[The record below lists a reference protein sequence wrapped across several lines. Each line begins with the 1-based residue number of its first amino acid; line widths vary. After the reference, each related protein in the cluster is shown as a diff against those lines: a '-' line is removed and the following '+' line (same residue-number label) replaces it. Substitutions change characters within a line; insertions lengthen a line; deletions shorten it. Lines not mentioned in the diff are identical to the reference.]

1 MVERTQILVLDAS
14 VAVKWYVEEE
24 LREQALALRHDYYEE
39 KLLLISQPLL
49 LYEVANAL
57 RYHPT
62 LSSEDVMTAID
73 SLLAMQ
79 FNLIT
84 LGKNEAEAAVKIA
97 FDENLSMYD
106 ATYLALADITGTQIV
121 TADESFYKKLS
132 TERKKLVLL
141 LGNYQ

>member
-1 MVERTQILVLDAS
+1 MVERTQILILDAS

>member
-84 LGKNEAEAAVKIA
+84 LGKSEAEVAVKIA

-141 LGNYQ
+141 LRNYQ

>member
-1 MVERTQILVLDAS
+1 MVERTQILILDAS

-24 LREQALALRHDYYEE
+24 LREQALALRHNYYEGR
-39 KLLLISQPLL
+39 LLLISQPLL
-49 LYEVANAL
+49 LYEVANVL
-57 RYHPT
+57 RYHPA
-62 LSSEDVMTAID
+62 LSSEDVMTAIN
-73 SLLAMQ
+73 SLLSMQ
-79 FNLIT
+79 FDLIS
-84 LGKNEAEAAVKIA
+84 LGKSEVEASVRIA

-141 LGNYQ
+141 LRNYQ

>member
-1 MVERTQILVLDAS
+1 MVERTQILILDAS

-84 LGKNEAEAAVKIA
+84 LGKSEAEVAVKIA

-141 LGNYQ
+141 LRNYQ

>member
-79 FNLIT
+79 FDLIT
-84 LGKNEAEAAVKIA
+84 LGKSEVEAAVKIA